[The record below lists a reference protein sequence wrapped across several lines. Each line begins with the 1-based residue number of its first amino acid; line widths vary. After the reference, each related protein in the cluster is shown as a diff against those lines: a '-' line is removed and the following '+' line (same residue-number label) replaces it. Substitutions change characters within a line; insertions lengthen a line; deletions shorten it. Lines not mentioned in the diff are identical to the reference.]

1 MTAMVQYAIES
12 WIVRTAG
19 MILALAA
26 IFRFTVVPVVRFG
39 RRLERTM
46 QAVEEQLLP
55 NHGTSLRDAVTDLQK
70 HFGITPK
77 LPGPRLPP
85 RE

>member
-1 MTAMVQYAIES
+1 MMAMVQYAIES
-12 WIVRTAG
+12 WIVRAAG
-19 MILALAA
+19 TLAALAV

-77 LPGPRLPP
+77 LPPARPP
-85 RE
+85 KDD